1 MADATLATPPLTSA
15 QAVLE
20 YFRPTPLE
28 QIEIGPLYVRGSA
41 SDGESDKAAELTH
54 FARNAARAVAIDA
67 RAYDELLRAKQQL
80 KRERNAQR
88 QRSG

>member
-20 YFRPTPLE
+20 YFHPAPLE
-28 QIEIGPLYVRGSA
+28 RIEIGPLYIQGSA
-41 SDGESDKAAELTH
+41 SDGTSDTTAELTH
-54 FARNAARAVAIDA
+54 FARISARAVAIDA

-80 KRERNAQR
+80 KREKFAQR
-88 QRSG
+88 DRSG